1 MRICKIALLFVTLV
15 TLSSCASSYKMI
27 NPASLS
33 YNSANE
39 SNGVLFEYKYGLL
52 EKKYQKK
59 ELKKGVRLVA
69 IKITNNSGRDLT
81 FGGDAKL
88 AFGNAS
94 EIQVL
99 DNERVFKT
107 LKQSAASYLWYLLLT
122 PVSFQSTTAD
132 SYGEKETN
140 STPIGLVIG
149 PGLTAS
155 NMITVAISNKNFKQ
169 ELLEYNINGTVIK
182 DGETKYGLIG
192 IQTENFDAL
201 KLIID

>member
-1 MRICKIALLFVTLV
+1 MA
-15 TLSSCASSYKMI
+15 
-27 NPASLS
+27 
-33 YNSANE
+33 
-39 SNGVLFEYKYGLL
+39 
-52 EKKYQKK
+52 KK
-59 ELKKGVRLVA
+59 
-69 IKITNNSGRDLT
+69 
-81 FGGDAKL
+81 
-88 AFGNAS
+88 
-94 EIQVL
+94 
-99 DNERVFKT
+99 
-107 LKQSAASYLWYLLLT
+107 
-122 PVSFQSTTAD
+122 
-132 SYGEKETN
+132 TN